1 LQDSEVVCQDGLPPW
16 LDLSGDT
23 LEAGRSIGA
32 GKTRGLERIFG
43 GEIADTKRAKMP
55 EELIA
60 FQLGDVVL
68 LHR

>member
-1 LQDSEVVCQDGLPPW
+1 

-43 GEIADTKRAKMP
+43 GENADTKRAKMP